1 MTNPLPHLLLALG
14 LLLSSSAS
22 WACGIV
28 YGKDWAFLDE
38 TPAGWSS
45 ACHKQAM
52 EGTAITLWRSDQ
64 KPDSYDSLIY
74 VTVSTKD
81 LPTLHAFASDAVA
94 RFKSSAPTVKVSTLE
109 PPEASPNVK
118 VELVA
123 FSGAPP
129 GDREELVAYIEGP
142 TAYFIAV
149 ITAESAQ
156 ALAARRTDFFA
167 FVSKFVPM
175 ERR

>member
-1 MTNPLPHLLLALG
+1 MKNHLPRLLLALG
-14 LLLSSSAS
+14 LLVGSTAN

-28 YGKDWAFLDE
+28 YGKDWAFLAE
-38 TPAGWSS
+38 TPTGWSS

-52 EGTAITLWRSDQ
+52 EGTAITLWRTDQ
-64 KPDSYDSLIY
+64 RPNSSDSLIY
-74 VTVSTKD
+74 VTVSTKE
-81 LPTLHAFASDAVA
+81 LPTLHAFAKDAVA
-94 RFKSSAPTVKVSTLE
+94 RFKSSAPSVRVSALESPEVSPKVS
-109 PPEASPNVK
+109 
-118 VELVA
+118 VELVS

-149 ITAESAQ
+149 ITAESAK
-156 ALAARRTDFFA
+156 ALAARRQDFLA
-167 FVSKFVPM
+167 FLSKFVPM

>member
-1 MTNPLPHLLLALG
+1 MNDRLLRLLLSLGLALG
-14 LLLSSSAS
+14 SSAS
-22 WACGIV
+22 WSCGIV
-28 YGKDWAFLDE
+28 YGKDWAFMTE

-52 EGTAITLWRSDQ
+52 QGTAITLWPTAQ
-64 KPDSYDSLIY
+64 KPDSSDSLIY

-81 LPTLHAFASDAVA
+81 LPTLSAFASDAIA
-94 RFKSSAPTVKVSTLE
+94 RFKASAPSVRVSQLE
-109 PPEASPNVK
+109 TPAASTK
-118 VELVA
+118 IKLELVA

-129 GDREELVAYIEGP
+129 GNREEIVAYIEGP

-149 ITAESAQ
+149 ITAESAH
-156 ALAARRTDFFA
+156 ALAARKTDFLA

-175 ERR
+175 QRQ

>member
-1 MTNPLPHLLLALG
+1 MNSMSSRLLATLG
-14 LLLSSSAS
+14 LLAFATSS

-28 YGKDWAFLDE
+28 YGKDWAFLAV

-52 EGTAITLWRSDQ
+52 QGTAITLWRTDQ
-64 KPDSYDSLIY
+64 KPDSADSLIY
-74 VTVSTKD
+74 VTVSSKD
-81 LPTLHAFASDAVA
+81 LPSLEAFASDAIE
-94 RFKSSAPTVKVSTLE
+94 RFKSAASSVKVSQLE
-109 PPEASPNVK
+109 PPAASAASK
-118 VELVA
+118 VQLFA

-129 GDREELVAYIEGP
+129 GDRQELVAYIEGP

-149 ITAESAQ
+149 ITAESPV
-156 ALAARRTDFFA
+156 ALAVRKQDYLM
-167 FVSKFVPM
+167 FVSKFSPM

>member
-1 MTNPLPHLLLALG
+1 MKNSAHRHILALG
-14 LLLSSSAS
+14 LLVCSSAN

-28 YGKDWAFLDE
+28 YGEDWAFLTE
-38 TPAGWSS
+38 TPKGWTSV
-45 ACHKQAM
+45 CHKQAM
-52 EGTAITLWRSDQ
+52 QGTAITLWRSDQ
-64 KPDSYDSLIY
+64 KPDSADSLIY

-81 LPTLHAFASDAVA
+81 LATLHAFATDAIA
-94 RFKSSAPTVKVSTLE
+94 RFKSSAPSVRVSSLE
-109 PPEASPNVK
+109 PPQTAPQVK
-118 VELVA
+118 VELVS

-149 ITAESAQ
+149 ITAESANT
-156 ALAARRTDFFA
+156 LAGRRQDFLA

>member
-1 MTNPLPHLLLALG
+1 MKNYVPRLLLALV
-14 LLLSSSAS
+14 LLMGSTAN

-28 YGKDWAFLDE
+28 YGKDWAFLTE
-38 TPAGWSS
+38 TPTGWSS

-52 EGTAITLWRSDQ
+52 EGTAITLWRTDQ
-64 KPDSYDSLIY
+64 KLDLSDALIY

-81 LPTLHAFASDAVA
+81 LPTLHAFATDAVA
-94 RFKSSAPTVKVSTLE
+94 RFKASAPTVRVSVLEQPEVSPKVS
-109 PPEASPNVK
+109 
-118 VELVA
+118 VEMVS

-149 ITAESAQ
+149 ITAESAK
-156 ALAARRTDFFA
+156 ALTARRQDFLA

>member
-1 MTNPLPHLLLALG
+1 MKNTLPRIFLALG
-14 LLLSSSAS
+14 LLACSSAN

-28 YGKDWAFLDE
+28 YGKDWAFVTE
-38 TPAGWSS
+38 APTGWSS

-52 EGTAITLWRSDQ
+52 DGTAITLWRADQ
-64 KPDSYDSLIY
+64 KPDSADSLIY

-81 LPTLHAFASDAVA
+81 LPTLQAFASDAIA
-94 RFKSSAPTVKVSTLE
+94 KFKSAAPSVKVSMLE
-109 PPEASPNVK
+109 PPEVSPKVNVQ
-118 VELVA
+118 LVA
-123 FSGAPP
+123 FSNAPP

-149 ITAESAQ
+149 ITAQSAK
-156 ALAARRTDFFA
+156 ALAARRQDFLA

>member
-1 MTNPLPHLLLALG
+1 MKNLLTRFLIALSLLAC
-14 LLLSSSAS
+14 SSAN

-28 YGKDWAFLDE
+28 YGKDWAFLTE
-38 TPAGWSS
+38 TPTGWSS

-64 KPDSYDSLIY
+64 KPDSADSLIY

-81 LPTLHAFASDAVA
+81 LPTLRAFASDAIS
-94 RFKSSAPTVKVSTLE
+94 RFKSSAPSVRVSMLE
-109 PPEASPNVK
+109 VPEASPTVK
-118 VELVA
+118 VELVG

-149 ITAESAQ
+149 VTAESTK
-156 ALAARRTDFFA
+156 ALAARREDFLA

>member
-1 MTNPLPHLLLALG
+1 MKILLTRLLFALG
-14 LLLSSSAS
+14 LLACSSAT

-28 YGKDWAFLDE
+28 YGKDWAFLTE
-38 TPAGWSS
+38 TPTGWSS

-64 KPDSYDSLIY
+64 KPDSADSLIY

-81 LPTLHAFASDAVA
+81 LPTLHAFASDAIA
-94 RFKSSAPTVKVSTLE
+94 RFKSSAPSVRVSLLE
-109 PPEASPNVK
+109 PPEASAKVK
-118 VELVA
+118 VELVG

-149 ITAESAQ
+149 ITAESAKS
-156 ALAARRTDFFA
+156 LAARRQDFLA